1 MQSLL
6 LYLHYNSIS
15 AHHQHHCHTWLGKL
29 YHRPHS
35 LVVLINNLEFL
46 HSIFTQ
52 CYLLGNL
59 CHLCC
64 SSTCTVLLYTFRNF
78 IFCISYTTHH
88 IQHSVTSDPPWD
100 QTNTTW
106 PHSILFVH
114 FWNIWISK
122 WCSPSAI
129 VVFLLCL
136 CFWVWTGYYLCMYS
150 IGCLCTSAF
159 GGKLSH

>member
-88 IQHSVTSDPPWD
+88 IQHSVTSDPPGTRQIPLD
-100 QTNTTW
+100 L
-106 PHSILFVH
+106 ILFCLFIFGIYESRSDAVPVQLLYSYSVSVSESEPGT
-114 FWNIWISK
+114 IS
-122 WCSPSAI
+122 A
-129 VVFLLCL
+129 
-136 CFWVWTGYYLCMYS
+136 
-150 IGCLCTSAF
+150 CTV
-159 GGKLSH
+159 